1 MQIMRCTVSM
11 ELWHAAKST
20 SHIKA
25 PVEVCKCNQPPYND
39 TADIPVYSNYI
50 GPKNLGSE

>member
-20 SHIKA
+20 SRIKA